1 MKSVSAPSSEEV
13 SIWINLLMG
22 GLTIVGSVLV
32 TKYFYTYLRMA
43 MDTKPPQND
52 ESDSDLE
59 NNAAS
64 IPVCSTPPVDN
75 TNIMYPPSPLP
86 SRQRIVPI

>member
-1 MKSVSAPSSEEV
+1 MKSVSAPSGEEV
-13 SIWINLLMG
+13 SIWVNLVMG

-32 TKYFYTYLRMA
+32 TKYFYTYLKMA
-43 MDTKPPQND
+43 MDAKAQNN
-52 ESDSDLE
+52 ETENDLE
-59 NNAAS
+59 NNAAT

-75 TNIMYPPSPLP
+75 TNIVYPPSPLP